1 MRRSVLAI
9 IAMLSLF
16 TLAAAAASQLSVNG
30 ASNPRAGT
38 ASSTTCDIGAVD
50 LATNNDGTDV
60 TSFTLTTANDTSG
73 NAECANFDIYLKVA
87 VSGSDAPAT
96 GSYFLEAVP
105 AQADYT
111 GGYTFEFSA
120 GAPAGHA
127 IFGDYPTST
136 AVTVAPAITDLTV
149 GTTSV
154 VVAASAPS
162 GASSADPALRTGWG
176 A

>member
-1 MRRSVLAI
+1 MRRSVLAV

-38 ASSTTCDIGAVD
+38 AASTTCDVGSID

-60 TSFTLTTANDTSG
+60 TSFTLTTSNDTSG
-73 NAECANFDIYLKVA
+73 VAECANFDIYLKVA
-87 VSGSDAPAT
+87 ATGADAPAS
-96 GSYFLEAVP
+96 GSFFLEAVP

-111 GGYTFEFSA
+111 GGYTFEISGSA
-120 GAPAGHA
+120 PVGHA
-127 IFGDYPTST
+127 VFADYPTAT
-136 AVTVAPAITDLTV
+136 QVTTAPAITDLTV

-162 GASSADPALRTGWG
+162 GASDANPAARSGWG